1 MDAES
6 EPHADSN
13 LLLPMP
19 GEAPTALVSG
29 KTMWRLIAKNLE
41 QEKGRETLE
50 AKRERPGLRVR
61 EAEEERGLHPGGD

>member
-1 MDAES
+1 MYSLKIFTNSRNCIDAV
-6 EPHADSN
+6 
-13 LLLPMP
+13 
-19 GEAPTALVSG
+19 VSG